1 MAAKRNAARYSR
13 NRNPSRK
20 VSHGRNTRGS
30 VNPWLAAGAALA
42 GVAVIAAFIQMQRT
56 ERELAI
62 NEDTLCPVAGPVAI
76 SAVLIDA
83 TDALDPVQ
91 VASVR
96 QLVERRIRD
105 AAPGTLFA
113 FGVVAE
119 DQAERGASRALC
131 KPRAGTDVSQMTQN
145 VTAVQKRYD
154 ERFLAPVRDILATLG
169 TAGEANRSP
178 IMESLQSVI
187 TGTPEFLS
195 FDGPKQVVL
204 ISDLLQHS
212 DALSFYRGEDW
223 QSFSSSAA
231 FGRMSENLL
240 GADVTIYQISRPP
253 VPGIE
258 DPAVVEDFWARYLDR
273 QGARAPELIRVGDL

>member
-1 MAAKRNAARYSR
+1 MAIQRKPARYSR
-13 NRNPSRK
+13 ARKPSRK
-20 VSHGRNTRGS
+20 VSYSRNTRGS
-30 VNPWLAAGAALA
+30 ANPWLAVGAALA
-42 GVAVIAAFIQMQRT
+42 GAAVIAAFIQMQRT
-56 ERELAI
+56 EQELAI

-83 TDALDPVQ
+83 TDTLDPVQ

-96 QLVERRIRD
+96 QLVERQIRD

-119 DQAERGASRALC
+119 DPAERGATRALC

-154 ERFLAPVRDILATLG
+154 ERFLGPVREILATLG
-169 TAGEANRSP
+169 TAGEANQSP
-178 IMESLQSVI
+178 IMESLQSVL

-195 FDGPKQVVL
+195 FEGPKQVVL

-212 DALSFYRGEDW
+212 EAMSFYRGEDW

-231 FGRMSENLL
+231 FGRMSENIR

-253 VPGIE
+253 VARIQ
-258 DPAVVEDFWARYLDR
+258 DPAVVDDFWARYLDR
-273 QGARAPELIRVGDL
+273 QGARPPELIRVGDL